1 MGSNLLSL
9 YQEKTP
15 REWKIAFWTAF
26 IGCLMIHIYKFTN
39 FLPNHDSLYSLY
51 SNLDATVSG
60 RWFLPVAGLFSSYF
74 DLPWINGLLSAL
86 YLGLTAVVITE
97 LFSIN
102 NPIIIGM
109 SSVLLVA
116 SPCTTETFFYE
127 FTADAFFLG
136 LFLATLGSYLCI
148 AGTKRNWKKMLV
160 GCSCLCLSCGIYQ
173 AYISFAILLF
183 LCHLVIRI
191 LNDELSARDG
201 WIQIGKQILLYA
213 VALAAYYGI
222 WKLILLITKQS
233 ASSYQGIDSV
243 GQVSL
248 STLINGAIS
257 SIVNLLRWFFGGNI
271 LKNPITLYSIL
282 HYLIVIALIGIL
294 ITALVKSNSIR
305 KPGKMILVLLC
316 MVGSVPVISMWG
328 FVSSSILYRPMM
340 MHSVMILFILAVL
353 LFDRWGKPC
362 ARTVFAAL
370 MAVTIFNYSLLAN
383 VAYVELDLTSKRS
396 QATATEIMQ
405 TIHSYDNVTSIAFIG
420 SRQDSLYVSSDSN
433 GKMGYPLTN
442 GLEKDLLYDHSHAYL
457 YLTQYM
463 GLSIPSSTN
472 AEIQALTDNPD
483 IQALPAWPSSACST
497 VVDGILVIKLA
508 NQPAR

>member
-1 MGSNLLSL
+1 MGTHLLKYIKST
-9 YQEKTP
+9 K
-15 REWKIAFWTAF
+15 REWLTAF
-26 IGCLMIHIYKFTN
+26 FSAFAGCLLIHIYKFTN
-39 FLPNHDSLYSLY
+39 FLPNHDSLYSFY
-51 SNLDATVSG
+51 SSLDSTVSG
-60 RWFLPVAGLFSSYF
+60 RWFLSVAGLFSSYF
-74 DLPWINGLLSAL
+74 DLPWINGILSAL
-86 YLGLTAVVITE
+86 YLGLTAVVITA
-97 LFSIN
+97 LFNIK

-109 SSVLLVA
+109 ASVLLVA

-148 AGTKRNWKKMLV
+148 TGTKRSWKKLLI

-191 LNDELSARDG
+191 LNDGLSTKDG
-201 WIQIGKQILLYA
+201 WIQIGKQVFLYA
-213 VALAAYYGI
+213 IALASYYGI
-222 WKLILLITKQS
+222 WKLILAITKQS

-243 GQVSL
+243 GQLSL
-248 STLINGAIS
+248 SALFNGAIS

-282 HYLIVIALIGIL
+282 LYLIVIALIGIL
-294 ITALVKSNSIR
+294 ITALVKSKSIR
-305 KPGKMILVLLC
+305 NPGKLILVLLC
-316 MVGSVPVISMWG
+316 MAGSIPVISMWG
-328 FVSSSILYRPMM
+328 FVSASILYRPMM
-340 MHSVMILFILAVL
+340 MHSVMVLFILAML
-353 LFDRWGKPC
+353 LFDRWAKPRI
-362 ARTVFAAL
+362 RTVFAIL
-370 MAVTIFNYSLLAN
+370 MVVTIFNYSLLAN
-383 VAYVELDLTSKRS
+383 IAYVELDLTSKRS

-420 SRQDSLYVSSDSN
+420 SRQDSLYVASDSV

-442 GLEKDLLYDHSHAYL
+442 GLEKDLLYDHSHTYL

-463 GLSIPSSTN
+463 GLTLPSATN

-483 IQALPAWPSSACST
+483 IQAIPAWPNSACST

-508 NQPAR
+508 GQPAK